1 LGIGRRTEMNRYVR
15 VVLSIHN
22 VNSPEK
28 GSTKMVAQN
37 QPPSNDTEKMRQ
49 RLVERIAHHQS
60 LVTKHRKIIR
70 RLEARLDAL
79 VSRIEVLVRTGSR

>member
-1 LGIGRRTEMNRYVR
+1 VR
-15 VVLSIHN
+15 VMLSIHD
-22 VNSPEK
+22 VNSLEK
-28 GSTKMVAQN
+28 GSTKMVAQD
-37 QPPSNDTEKMRQ
+37 QPPADDTERMRQ

-79 VSRIEVLVRTGSR
+79 ESRIELLVRTVSR